1 MKLNLNEIKVNINSE
16 ILLLIMMFDRKVLIL
31 IYKFVLKYPE
41 LMITNDLH
49 DLKISKLCNVILS
62 I

>member
-49 DLKISKLCNVILS
+49 DLKI
-62 I
+62 